1 MCVAELLAVRTWGV
15 HNSQRVQN
23 GVAACQVR
31 AASRPV
37 RIDASKHR
45 YTYIYVQAYIHVN
58 RTMYT
63 YVQTYK
69 GRDGCMDGW
78 MEERDEKYMHM

>member
-1 MCVAELLAVRTWGV
+1 M
-15 HNSQRVQN
+15 
-23 GVAACQVR
+23 
-31 AASRPV
+31 
-37 RIDASKHR
+37 
-45 YTYIYVQAYIHVN
+45 YIYVQAYIHVN

-69 GRDGCMDGW
+69 GRDGWMDGW

>member
-1 MCVAELLAVRTWGV
+1 MADIMLRLCSVDDRSISVYL
-15 HNSQRVQN
+15 
-23 GVAACQVR
+23 QVR
-31 AASRPV
+31 FRKPNVPV
-37 RIDASKHR
+37 PNTHW

-69 GRDGCMDGW
+69 GRDGWMDGW